1 MQASRQMVFYIYLS
15 YIVPNKQVLAPFFMA
30 LFYPCPFASKQYLS
44 SAITVRQTTCNTNAK
59 LREFVCQSNP
69 CVLQSSFFFDTFKK
83 LQSPNPLRLQNKV
96 GTLCSQISTM

>member
-59 LREFVCQSNP
+59 LRVFVCQSNP
-69 CVLQSSFFFDTFKK
+69 CVLHSSFCLTHLK
-83 LQSPNPLRLQNKV
+83 NYRA
-96 GTLCSQISTM
+96 QIHFACKIK